1 MTTTQDR
8 PEIFIRTESMDLV
21 EVSMLP
27 STSVDLRGMVT
38 AAGLDLVNQSR
49 PTDAKKEPDSRIG
62 GPSMQAGV
70 QQTAVAPRRPQL
82 KLMTPDRPV
91 RYLPIH
97 VW

>member
-1 MTTTQDR
+1 
-8 PEIFIRTESMDLV
+8 MDLV

-27 STSVDLRGMVT
+27 STSVDLCGMVT

-62 GPSMQAGV
+62 SPSMQAGV
-70 QQTAVAPRRPQL
+70 QQTAPRRPQL